1 MEVVLR
7 NYRQLFL
14 VWIAFTLSA
23 CSFTV
28 SNEQIT
34 QGSWKV
40 CDGLPSIGD
49 GFNGQSLHLV
59 DDTIYRQEKPYAKII
74 NRVYEPTV
82 TTGSWFRLTIRNIE
96 NKQVGMC
103 CNK

>member
-1 MEVVLR
+1 MFI
-7 NYRQLFL
+7 NYRQLFMI
-14 VWIAFTLSA
+14 WIAFTRSA

-28 SNEQIT
+28 SNEQIMHN
-34 QGSWKV
+34 SWKV
-40 CDGLPSIGD
+40 CDGWPSIGD
-49 GFNGQSLHLV
+49 GFNGQSLHLI
-59 DDTIYRQEKPYAKII
+59 DDTIYRQDKPYAKII

-96 NKQVGMC
+96 NKQVGVY